1 MGKYIDR
8 IGTKLEGCLLQQ
20 HIRKEKKKISKE
32 TENIFLALKKP
43 QLVLISLLI
52 LSFSIY
58 ALKMNKCFRNI
69 NLALS
74 AEMAK
79 LIAAKVKF
87 QDFHFEVELG
97 VNGLGMP

>member
-8 IGTKLEGCLLQQ
+8 IGTKLEGCLSQQ
-20 HIRKEKKKISKE
+20 HTRKEKKKIAKE

-43 QLVLISLLI
+43 QHVLISLLI

-69 NLALS
+69 NLTLS